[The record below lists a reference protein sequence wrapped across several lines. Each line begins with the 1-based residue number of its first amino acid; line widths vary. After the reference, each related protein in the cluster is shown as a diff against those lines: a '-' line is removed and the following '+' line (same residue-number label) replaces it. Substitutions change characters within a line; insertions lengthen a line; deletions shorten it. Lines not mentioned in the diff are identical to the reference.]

1 MTLVIQKLHILE
13 HFEYSLDQS
22 KLLKAVILSNV
33 AKSDLGVEQD
43 GMDDPIS
50 SEDETDPEKST
61 SQEKLR
67 AAVLN
72 SFHDCVVATR

>member
-1 MTLVIQKLHILE
+1 MGGMRLE
-13 HFEYSLDQS
+13 EY
-22 KLLKAVILSNV
+22 LLIKAVILSNV